1 MRRIVMTGKTVDEAV
16 EAACAQL
23 GVSRDDLNVTYQVLE
38 MPVRKLFKSVPARV
52 EVTVEEEETP
62 AAPETAPVQEV
73 APAVEEAA
81 PAPAPVEKAPEPQ
94 PEPAA
99 PVQEEAPAPEETPA
113 QAPAEEAD
121 EAGEETEVPLDIEND
136 PRLSAAVGYLTEVFA
151 AMGVTQVTFAAV
163 QKGEATILKVE
174 GENVGALI
182 GRRGETMESL
192 SYLASLVAN
201 RQKGDYLK
209 LGLDVAGYRSKRE
222 SDLEAL
228 ARRIGAKVAK
238 TGRPFAMEPMNPYER
253 RLIHSA
259 IGKMEGLRSESR
271 GEGSDR
277 RVVIYCTGP
286 NAKPERAP
294 RKGGRPAGKGGRP
307 PRRDGRPGRDGSR
320 RGPRPS
326 GVPGRE
332 FADRPRSPEA
342 APQAPVRTERI
353 NDAADFELFGKIEL

>member
-1 MRRIVMTGKTVDEAV
+1 M
-16 EAACAQL
+16 
-23 GVSRDDLNVTYQVLE
+23 
-38 MPVRKLFKSVPARV
+38 
-52 EVTVEEEETP
+52 
-62 AAPETAPVQEV
+62 
-73 APAVEEAA
+73 
-81 PAPAPVEKAPEPQ
+81 
-94 PEPAA
+94 
-99 PVQEEAPAPEETPA
+99 
-113 QAPAEEAD
+113 
-121 EAGEETEVPLDIEND
+121 PLDIEND
-136 PRLSAAVGYLTEVFA
+136 PRLSAAVAYLTEVFA

-209 LGLDVAGYRSKRE
+209 LGLDVAGYRNKRE

-277 RVVIYCTGP
+277 RVVIYSTGP

-294 RKGGRPAGKGGRP
+294 RKGGRPVGKGGRP

-326 GVPGRE
+326 SVPARE

>member
-16 EAACAQL
+16 EAACTQL

-81 PAPAPVEKAPEPQ
+81 PAPAPVEETPAPQ

-99 PVQEEAPAPEETPA
+99 PVQEEAAAPE
-113 QAPAEEAD
+113 QAPAEEAA
-121 EAGEETEVPLDIEND
+121 EADEETEVPLDIEND
-136 PRLSAAVGYLTEVFA
+136 PRLSAAVAYLTEVFA
-151 AMGVTQVTFAAV
+151 AMGVTQVAFAAV

-209 LGLDVAGYRSKRE
+209 LGLDVAGYRGKRE

-277 RVVIYCTGP
+277 RVVIYSTGP

-294 RKGGRPAGKGGRP
+294 PQGWPACRQGRP
-307 PRRDGRPGRDGSR
+307 PAPPRWP
-320 RGPRPS
+320 PRP
-326 GVPGRE
+326 
-332 FADRPRSPEA
+332 
-342 APQAPVRTERI
+342 
-353 NDAADFELFGKIEL
+353 

>member
-16 EAACAQL
+16 EAACTQL

-81 PAPAPVEKAPEPQ
+81 PAPAPVEETPAPQ

-99 PVQEEAPAPEETPA
+99 PVQEEAAAPE
-113 QAPAEEAD
+113 QAPAEEAA
-121 EAGEETEVPLDIEND
+121 EADEETEVPLDIEND
-136 PRLSAAVGYLTEVFA
+136 PRLSAAVAYLTEVFA
-151 AMGVTQVTFAAV
+151 AMGVTQVAFAAV

-209 LGLDVAGYRSKRE
+209 LGLDVAGYRGKRE

-277 RVVIYCTGP
+277 RVVIYSTGP

-294 RKGGRPAGKGGRP
+294 HKGGRPAGKGGRP
-307 PRRDGRPGRDGSR
+307 PRR
-320 RGPRPS
+320 
-326 GVPGRE
+326 
-332 FADRPRSPEA
+332 EA
-342 APQAPVRTERI
+342 APRVWQPKPSQPQGDLSFEDMMARYKTQSEEKIADLKRVTENHR
-353 NDAADFELFGKIEL
+353 GGYSRRRG